1 MTQATSFI
9 EEGIAAVRDAV
20 VETMDR
26 VSVDFRP
33 VLTQAVARYARRQIK
48 LLETM
53 LRRLL
58 VLIAAEIE
66 LAPAAPTEPSA
77 SKGTSRHT
85 KPSAFQLVPYRG
97 PESGMAERLRKIPA
111 DPAWPNTASAP
122 LLHRLGVLLRHLEN
136 PEPLARRMARM
147 LSAASADGDPRPAV
161 PPQSGL
167 TRVPPR
173 LALMAHALP
182 VRTSEA
188 LRKWFDTS

>member
-1 MTQATSFI
+1 MTQPTSFI

-26 VSVDFRP
+26 VNVDFRTD
-33 VLTQAVARYARRQIK
+33 VTQAVARYARRQIK

-66 LAPAAPTEPSA
+66 LAPAAPAEPSA

-85 KPSAFQLVPYRG
+85 NASAFQLVPSRG
-97 PESGMAERLRKIPA
+97 PDNGMVERLREIPA
-111 DPAWPNTASAP
+111 EPARPNTASAP
-122 LLHRLGVLLRHLEN
+122 LLHRLGVLLRHLDN
-136 PEPLARRMARM
+136 PEPLARRMAHM
-147 LSAASADGDPRPAV
+147 LSAASADGDPRPHV

-182 VRTSEA
+182 VHTDEA

>member
-33 VLTQAVARYARRQIK
+33 DVTQAVARYARRQIK

-66 LAPAAPTEPSA
+66 LAPAAPAAPSA

-85 KPSAFQLVPYRG
+85 SASAFQLVPYHR
-97 PESGMAERLRKIPA
+97 PENGTVERLREIPA
-111 DPAWPNTASAP
+111 APARPDTASAP
-122 LLHRLGVLLRHLEN
+122 LLHRLGVLLRHLDN
-136 PEPLARRMARM
+136 PEPIARRMARI

-167 TRVPPR
+167 TRAAPR

-182 VRTSEA
+182 IRTNEA